1 MYKYTS
7 NKFLVN
13 QQDADKESDFEN
25 GFKYFGFF
33 VVVFCQFSI
42 DRSLTKLSLK
52 NLK

>member
-33 VVVFCQFSI
+33 FLLFFVNFLSI
-42 DRSLTKLSLK
+42 DP
-52 NLK
+52 